1 MNQMTAVST
10 DIKALPEVA
19 PANMIAVKANTFI
32 RRQLDPE
39 ALKIAQDWAKLL
51 IPNDPANPPSY
62 ITIADE
68 DLDKLT
74 EQAANLLRGISVD
87 QMEQVDA
94 LTKKVNTD
102 FQSIKV
108 SELSP
113 AAKRVLLFF
122 RESANMI
129 ARRIRKI
136 MNKYKTMEGEFQKD
150 MAASLRMRDQ
160 FVELE
165 NHADL
170 VGKETRESRYI
181 VRIVAEA
188 CKIYLETYGK
198 QKQDE
203 MVAEVAKQ
211 QAIAD
216 EKGYELDDKWTED
229 LKTFKDYL
237 ILVESCMLE
246 MESASQTAAMTYA
259 GFDALETN
267 MRLIAQALHNQAK
280 VVIPNWMRMIGI
292 KYIAYMGD
300 KANSY
305 LAAQDERNVAI
316 LKETATS
323 LDMVFENIAIQLRR
337 GQYSQEAMQLLNDT
351 LVSGNEKLI
360 LAVAEFQKAHTATS
374 AAYGEMKEKL
384 SAVRLKYGKSQ

>member
-1 MNQMTAVST
+1 MPDMKIAT
-10 DIKALPEVA
+10 DIKELPEVA
-19 PANMIAVKANTFI
+19 SATEIVEKATTFI

-39 ALKIAQDWAKLL
+39 ALKVAQEWAKLL
-51 IPNDPANPPSY
+51 IPKDPTNPPSY
-62 ITIADE
+62 ITLADE

-87 QMEQVDA
+87 QMEEVDA

-108 SELSP
+108 SDLSP
-113 AAKRVLLFF
+113 TAKRILLFF

-150 MAASLRMRDQ
+150 MADSIRMRDQ
-160 FVELE
+160 FVGLE

-198 QKQDE
+198 QMQDT
-203 MVAEVAKQ
+203 MVAEVNKQ

-216 EKGYELDDKWTED
+216 KKGYELDDKWTED

-292 KYIAYMGD
+292 KYIAYMGN
-300 KANSY
+300 KANDY
-305 LAAQDERNVAI
+305 LAAQDARNVVI
-316 LKETATS
+316 LKETAAS
-323 LDMVFENIAIQLRR
+323 LNMVFENIAIQLRR

-360 LAVAEFQKAHTATS
+360 TAVAEFQKAHIATS

-384 SAVRLKYGKSQ
+384 SAVRLKYGKS